1 MKRILLLAF
10 FAIGANAQT
19 VTLTANTTYGSN
31 CGQGQPQ
38 EIRNI
43 TGDLNLNGFTLTLKN
58 TRLTVQG
65 NLNGNGSIVAC
76 GNPNQS
82 QSNVCVNGS
91 VKNNPNLNGLT
102 CNALSLETFEL
113 DQSVYGLKFKVYDVK
128 GKLLK
133 TDIVDQFFY
142 LYLPKDMVI
151 IIEVE
156 NYKAFKTIIQN

>member
-10 FAIGANAQT
+10 FAIGANAQS
-19 VTLTANTTYGSN
+19 VSLTANTTYGTN

-43 TGDLNLNGFTLTLKN
+43 AGDLNLNGFTLTLKN
-58 TRLTVQG
+58 TRLTIQG
-65 NLNGNGSIVAC
+65 NLNGSGSIVAC

-91 VKNNPNLNGLT
+91 VQNNPNLNGLN

-113 DQSVYGLKFKVYDVK
+113 DQSVYGLNYKVYDVK
-128 GKLLK
+128 GKFIK
-133 TDIVDQFFY
+133 SGVVDQFFY
-142 LYLPKDMVI
+142 IYMPKDMVI

-156 NYKAFKTIIQN
+156 NYKAFKMFINN

>member
-19 VTLTANTTYGSN
+19 VSLTANTTYGSN

-43 TGDLNLNGFTLTLKN
+43 AGDLNLNGKTLDLRS

-65 NLNGNGSIVAC
+65 NINGPGSIIGC
-76 GNPNQS
+76 GN
-82 QSNVCVNGS
+82 SNVCVNGS
-91 VKNNPNLNGLT
+91 VQNNPNLNGLT
-102 CNALSLETFEL
+102 CNALSLEKFEL
-113 DQSVYGLKFKVYDVK
+113 DQSVYGLEFKVYDMK

-142 LYLPKDMVI
+142 LYLPKNMVI

-156 NYKAFKTIIQN
+156 NYKAFKTIIKN